1 MFFSSHLNR
10 FLITSILI
18 LVLVGCTGSSEPTAP
33 PPADELIL
41 YDWAED
47 VPQSVLDA
55 FTQEYGTKVT
65 YLVYESQEEAID
77 QMRSGQAYD
86 VVVMESRFVPLL
98 VEANLLAEIDFGN
111 VPNFK
116 NISANFRN
124 LVYDPDNRYSIPY
137 NWGVTGLVV
146 RSDLVEQPVTRW
158 ADLWDPRYA
167 GKIAIWA
174 GQSREVIALTLKS
187 LGFSGNTEDPRELQ
201 AALDHLLE
209 IRPHVLFIED
219 FGLAESSDLMASGQV
234 VISMGYAT
242 DVIVGQTKNP
252 DITFVMPEEGALMWN
267 DTFVIPA
274 NGPHKYTAEL
284 FLNFLLRPEIS
295 AQMINEHY
303 YPMAN
308 EAAEPFIDPAIRD
321 NPVIYPPDEVLRN
334 AELIVP
340 LSVDGQQRYLE
351 LWERFLAKT
360 G

>member
-1 MFFSSHLNR
+1 MFLSSFPKCLVIA
-10 FLITSILI
+10 FA
-18 LVLVGCTGSSEPTAP
+18 LVLAGCVGSPEPTVL

-41 YDWAED
+41 FNWAED
-47 VPQSVLDA
+47 IPQSVLDA
-55 FTQEYGTKVT
+55 FSEEYTTKVT
-65 YLVYESQEEAID
+65 YKVYEAQEDAIE
-77 QMRSGQAYD
+77 QIRSGQAYD

-116 NISANFRN
+116 NISPNFRN

-167 GKIAIWA
+167 GRIAIWA
-174 GQSREVIALTLKS
+174 GQPREVIALTLKS
-187 LGFSGNTEDPRELQ
+187 LGYSANSEDPDELA

-209 IRPHVLFIED
+209 IRPHVLFVED
-219 FGLAESSDLMASGQV
+219 FDLADSAELMVSGQA
-234 VISMGYAT
+234 VISMGYAN
-242 DVIVGQTKNP
+242 DVISGQAQNP
-252 DITFVMPEEGALMWN
+252 NITFVMPEEGALMWN
-267 DTFVIPA
+267 DTFVIPVNA
-274 NGPHKYTAEL
+274 PHKYTAEL

-308 EAAEPFIDPAIRD
+308 EAADPFIDPAIHD
-321 NPVIYPPDEVLRN
+321 NPVIYPPDDVLRR

-340 LSVDGQQRYLE
+340 LSLDGQQRYQE
-351 LWERFLAKT
+351 LWEQFLAGT
-360 G
+360 S